1 MGPSVQ
7 ADAIGSFGRRAGWS
21 PGLAGL
27 LGCPLPHQRMFGL
40 LEPLPD
46 SLQQALGQ
54 VRQALAAEQALVV
67 AYSGGVDSALVAALA
82 VEQLGERALAITGV
96 SPALAP
102 HLRAEAAQ
110 QARWLG
116 LRHQELPT
124 AELADPAYASNP
136 DDRCYACKRELHR
149 LIAPIAAAAGPAA
162 VVVDGVNADDLAD
175 HRPGLLAGREAG
187 VRSPLA
193 AAGIDKAGVRQLSRA
208 LGLPWWD
215 KPAQPCLASRFPYG
229 EPITAAR
236 LQRVAAAESWLRQQG
251 CRDLRVRSQGETAR
265 IELAAAEL
273 PQLLSALQQEGLR
286 QELVQAFLELG
297 FTAVS
302 LDLEGLVSG
311 KLNRSLPSA

>member
-1 MGPSVQ
+1 
-7 ADAIGSFGRRAGWS
+7 
-21 PGLAGL
+21 
-27 LGCPLPHQRMFGL
+27 MFGL
-40 LEPLPD
+40 LESLPA
-46 SLQQALGQ
+46 SLEQALDQ
-54 VRQALAAEQALVV
+54 VRQGLAAAPAVVV

-102 HLRAEAAQ
+102 HLRAEAVQ
-110 QARWLG
+110 QAAWLG

-124 AELADPAYASNP
+124 TELADPAYASNP

-149 LIAPIAAAAGPAA
+149 VLAPIAAAAGPGA
-162 VVVDGVNADDLAD
+162 VVLDGVNADDLQD
-175 HRPGLLAGREAG
+175 HRPGLVAGQEAG

-193 AAGIDKAGVRQLSRA
+193 LAGIDKAGVRQVSRA

-229 EPITAAR
+229 EPITAGR
-236 LQRVAAAESWLRQQG
+236 LQRVAAAEAWLRQRG
-251 CRDLRVRSQGETAR
+251 YRDLRVRSQGQTAR

-273 PQLLSALQQEGLR
+273 PHLLGVMQHEGLR
-286 QELVQAFLELG
+286 QDLVQAFVDLG

-311 KLNRSLPSA
+311 KLNRSLLGA

>member
-1 MGPSVQ
+1 
-7 ADAIGSFGRRAGWS
+7 
-21 PGLAGL
+21 
-27 LGCPLPHQRMFGL
+27 MFGL

-215 KPAQPCLASRFPYG
+215 KPAQPCLASRCPYG